1 MAKIETFA
9 PKMSS
14 INTLID
20 RHGNLYVMTW
30 RIVPGVANVLEG
42 SVCGT
47 AFPFPEA
54 VA

>member
-1 MAKIETFA
+1 MAEIEMFR

-14 INTLID
+14 IETLID
-20 RHGNLYVMTW
+20 GYGNLYVMSW
-30 RIVPGVANVLEG
+30 RIVPEANILEG

-47 AFPFPEA
+47 AFPFPEG